1 MIFAANHLS
10 HKLEFNLNK
19 PLAKTSDRT
28 SWFFLLPGIVF
39 GALLF
44 LLGLYEMLHGFRY
57 TNPSV
62 AEIVPAEAFSKFE
75 PLINPIFY
83 DIIFMLIGL
92 GMIVAGVA
100 SYLIYFKFICD
111 GKTMTII
118 RRSVMGKK
126 IAYKEKLKNYLGVRY
141 RIVFYQC
148 GLMTCNK
155 YIIELYHKDANK
167 IVPLYIS
174 TSSSGVR
181 SKWKEYA
188 RFLKLPAVINTDE
201 GLMARDLEHLDKSVK
216 EMAKVGLIVDNFD
229 SYEKLP
235 ETLCYVRRKDKI
247 VIKRKNVW
255 DAYNI
260 IAWASVVTLSAFV
273 AFIVFGTETFKQNF
287 ASVYYGIIAVYAMI
301 MLIAL
306 LILFRKEKL
315 VLKKHKIV
323 HTHKYMLF
331 STKHD
336 EIMKDDIE
344 SVEVTENPASGRFFV
359 SLISENK
366 TITFGAKLPISDLQW
381 IKKFLIHEIIK

>member
-1 MIFAANHLS
+1 MTFAANHLS

-19 PLAKTSDRT
+19 PLAKISDRT
-28 SWFFLLPGIVF
+28 SWGFLLPGIVF

-44 LLGLYEMLHGFRY
+44 LLGLYEMQHGFRY

-62 AEIVPAEAFSKFE
+62 AEIVPAEAVSKFE
-75 PLINPIFY
+75 PFINPIFF

-92 GMIVAGVA
+92 GMIVAGIA
-100 SYLIYFKFICD
+100 SYLRYFKFIYD

-118 RRSVMGKK
+118 RRTPLGKK
-126 IAYKEKLKNYLGVRY
+126 YALKEKLKNYLGVRY
-141 RIVFYQC
+141 RIVFYQH

-155 YIIELYHKDANK
+155 YIIELYHKDTDK

-174 TSSSGVR
+174 TSSSGIR

-188 RFLKLPAVINTDE
+188 RLLKLPAVINTDE
-201 GLMARDLEHLDKSVK
+201 GLMVRDIANLDKSVK
-216 EMAKVGLIVDNFD
+216 DMANMGLVIDNFD
-229 SYEKLP
+229 SYEDLP
-235 ETLCYVRRKDKI
+235 ESLKYVRRKDKI

-255 DAYNI
+255 DIYNI
-260 IAWASVVTLSAFV
+260 IAWITLIAFGCIVSVVAIN
-273 AFIVFGTETFKQNF
+273 AETFKQNF
-287 ASVYYGIIAVYAMI
+287 ASAFYGLIFVSTVIMI
-301 MLIAL
+301 GAL

-336 EIMKDDIE
+336 EIMKEDIE

-366 TITFGAKLPISDLQW
+366 TIAFGAKLPISDLQW